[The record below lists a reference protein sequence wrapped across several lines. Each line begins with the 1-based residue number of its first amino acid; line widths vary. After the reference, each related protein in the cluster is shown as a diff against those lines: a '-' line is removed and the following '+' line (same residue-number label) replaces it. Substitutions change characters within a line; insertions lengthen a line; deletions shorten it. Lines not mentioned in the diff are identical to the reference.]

1 MTKSKAKSAIRSVQ
15 GDFSLQSKWRH
26 SLCAARVS
34 SRSCSPEQ
42 SPFSS
47 HTPHRSKVTFAE
59 FVNLSSESR
68 VLSPRRGKSMASLN
82 SSASSSNSADS
93 ERNSDWQRK

>member
-1 MTKSKAKSAIRSVQ
+1 MKSKAKSAIRSVQ
-15 GDFSLQSKWRH
+15 GDFSLQSKRRL

-42 SPFSS
+42 SPSPS
-47 HTPHRSKVTFAE
+47 HTLHRSKVTFAE

-68 VLSPRRGKSMASLN
+68 VLSP
-82 SSASSSNSADS
+82 
-93 ERNSDWQRK
+93 